1 MKHYDK
7 LIFVSKSDTATGPMA
22 EAIMSRHFLLEDIL
36 ILSKGRV
43 VLFPEPINPKAE
55 AVLAAHDLTMKDHMS
70 EPLSESD
77 FDDRTLILTIS
88 EVEKK
93 QLLQDFSNPINV
105 FSLTEYI
112 RGDQEIEDPYGGSL
126 GSYGKCFEQ
135 LSAQT
140 ERLAQI
146 LRTEDRG

>member
-22 EAIMSRHFLLEDIL
+22 EAIMSRRFLLEDIL
-36 ILSKGRV
+36 ILSKGLV
-43 VLFPEPINPKAE
+43 VLFPEPLNPKAE
-55 AVLAAHDLTMKDHMS
+55 AVLAAHDLTMKNHMS

-77 FDDRTLILTIS
+77 FDDRTLVLTIS
-88 EVEKK
+88 AGEKE
-93 QLLQDFSNPINV
+93 QLLGDFKDPVNV

-112 RGDQEIEDPYGGSL
+112 GGDQETEDPYGGTL

-135 LSAQT
+135 LSAQIG
-140 ERLAQI
+140 RLADI
-146 LRTEDRG
+146 LKTEEEG